1 VRFVTYFKEAV
12 IYLKLKNEKYMKL
25 PEGKEMGWCG
35 GNSTHKIAFFPNKT
49 GLMDLQSAWML
60 S

>member
-1 VRFVTYFKEAV
+1 
-12 IYLKLKNEKYMKL
+12 MKL